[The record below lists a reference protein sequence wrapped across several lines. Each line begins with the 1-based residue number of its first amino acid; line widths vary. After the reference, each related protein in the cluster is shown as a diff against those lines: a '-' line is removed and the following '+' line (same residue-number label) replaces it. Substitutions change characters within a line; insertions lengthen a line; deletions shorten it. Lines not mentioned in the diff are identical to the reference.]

1 MLSTV
6 EYKIRKYLA
15 IVIVVVILAAI
26 VYGLVTLAGVI
37 VRKSYSSVEL
47 LDADNRGNVPDID
60 VVTNIVY
67 DNPDEKFSTVKV
79 LYSDYNIEERQKE
92 YLGSDY
98 DVYKPVIDV
107 AVSNYKSILDGVE
120 CVGRPENEMVMYA
133 GDMTEESLEM
143 AGRVELSKGLSV
155 IGMYDGDV
163 LVLSYERWK
172 GGKPT
177 IVLVDTGEMLFDTS
191 STALYS
197 FGSGFSV
204 VLEKGKYVADFNE
217 GYTIIYIRG

>member
-1 MLSTV
+1 MES
-6 EYKIRKYLA
+6 KIRKYLA
-15 IVIVVVILAAI
+15 IAIVIVLLASI
-26 VYGLVTLAGVI
+26 VYGLVALAGVI

-107 AVSNYKSILDGVE
+107 AVANYKSILDGVE
-120 CVGRPENEMVMYA
+120 CVGRPGNEMVMYT

-172 GGKPT
+172 GGKPV

>member
-1 MLSTV
+1 M

-26 VYGLVTLAGVI
+26 VYGLITLAGVI
-37 VRKSYSSVEL
+37 VSKSYSSVDL
-47 LDADNRGNVPDID
+47 LDSDSCGNAPDID
-60 VVTNIVY
+60 VVTNIIY

-79 LYSDYNIEERQKE
+79 LYSDYNIDERQKE

-120 CVGRPENEMVMYA
+120 CVGRPGNEMVMYT
-133 GDMTEESLEM
+133 GDMTEENLEM

-172 GGKPT
+172 GGKPV
-177 IVLVDTGEMLFDTS
+177 IVLVDTGEMPFDTS

-217 GYTIIYIRG
+217 EYTIIYIRG